1 MFFFLSKETCL
12 QLLHVSRVLVR
23 RVAHDLFQVIHPL
36 LKRRM
41 VPPLITPQTPG
52 PIKTGL
58 VNPIGK
64 TTWTPI
70 VQCLNPYGST
80 MFNFI
85 SDLQHIFCPTVFIG
99 LIPVFVKPH
108 SQWLDFRWLQKN
120 NTKLTKQQH
129 WVKIPN
135 FRAEIQIFVV
145 KALIFGTLRALQV
158 TMRVFQTF
166 QIRIVGLTKA
176 TKARAFFGFR
186 GGVRFD
192 FDPWRS

>member
-1 MFFFLSKETCL
+1 MCF
-12 QLLHVSRVLVR
+12 
-23 RVAHDLFQVIHPL
+23 A
-36 LKRRM
+36 
-41 VPPLITPQTPG
+41 
-52 PIKTGL
+52 
-58 VNPIGK
+58 
-64 TTWTPI
+64 
-70 VQCLNPYGST
+70 
-80 MFNFI
+80 
-85 SDLQHIFCPTVFIG
+85 DLQHIFCPTVFIG
-99 LIPVFVKPH
+99 LIPVLVKPH
-108 SQWLDFRWLQKN
+108 SQMVRFPLITKKN

-135 FRAEIQIFVV
+135 FRAEIPIFVV

-192 FDPWRS
+192 FDP